1 MKTINL
7 TVAILLAIKNF
18 DDTPFSVANITTQL
32 REDVND
38 GEYSIEKYEDN
49 NIEHNEVRKAFVTL
63 LENGFLDD
71 YTIEYVTNSYVPYRL
86 FIKKTAA
93 KLPTVKLHL
102 PPTNPFLSTASVNM
116 SSVRTLTPTQPVA
129 PKTAGTFGVPT
140 SNRPNPQA
148 SSAYNLNYKDQVK
161 ILEFVK
167 GKGNVTTKRIQS
179 AIKKY
184 TCRDIKSFLEDA
196 KILHP
201 NAKTLDA
208 SKAYTIGI

>member
-7 TVAILLAIKNF
+7 TIAILLAIKNF
-18 DDTPFSVANITTQL
+18 DTTPFSVANITTQL

-63 LENGFLDD
+63 LENGFLDEYDID
-71 YTIEYVTNSYVPYRL
+71 YNTNTYIPYRL
-86 FIKKTAA
+86 FTKKTAA
-93 KLPTVKLHL
+93 KLHL
-102 PPTNPFLSTASVNM
+102 PPANPLLATPQK
-116 SSVRTLTPTQPVA
+116 LTPIP
-129 PKTAGTFGVPT
+129 AGTFGVPST
-140 SNRPNPQA
+140 SARPNPQA
-148 SSAYNLNYKDQVK
+148 SSSYNLNYNDQVK
-161 ILEFVK
+161 ILDFVK

>member
-18 DDTPFSVANITTQL
+18 DDTSFSVANITTQL

-63 LENGFLDD
+63 LENGFLDEYDID
-71 YTIEYVTNSYVPYRL
+71 YNTNTYIPYRL
-86 FIKKTAA
+86 FTKKTAA
-93 KLPTVKLHL
+93 KLPTLQLHL
-102 PPTNPFLSTASVNM
+102 PPTNPLLSTPQK
-116 SSVRTLTPTQPVA
+116 LTPIP
-129 PKTAGTFGVPT
+129 AGTFGVPT
-140 SNRPNPQA
+140 SARPNPQA

>member
-7 TVAILLAIKNF
+7 TIAILLAIKNF

-32 REDVND
+32 RENVND

-71 YTIEYVTNSYVPYRL
+71 YTIEYVTNSFVPYRL
-86 FIKKTAA
+86 FIKNTAA
-93 KLPTVKLHL
+93 KLPTNQLL
-102 PPTNPFLSTASVNM
+102 ATPQA
-116 SSVRTLTPTQPVA
+116 LTPIPAQPVA
-129 PKTAGTFGVPT
+129 PKTSGTFGIPT
-140 SNRPNPQA
+140 SAKPNPQP

-208 SKAYTIGI
+208 SKAYTIGV

>member
-7 TVAILLAIKNF
+7 TIAILLAIKNF
-18 DDTPFSVANITTQL
+18 DTTPFSVANITTQL

-63 LENGFLDD
+63 LENGFLDEYDID
-71 YTIEYVTNSYVPYRL
+71 YNTNTYIPYRL
-86 FIKKTAA
+86 FTKKTAA
-93 KLPTVKLHL
+93 KLHL
-102 PPTNPFLSTASVNM
+102 PPTNPL
-116 SSVRTLTPTQPVA
+116 LTIPQKPTPI
-129 PKTAGTFGVPT
+129 PAGTFGVPT
-140 SNRPNPQA
+140 SARPNPQA
-148 SSAYNLNYKDQVK
+148 SSSYNLNYNDQVK
-161 ILEFVK
+161 ILDFIK

-184 TCRDIKSFLEDA
+184 TCGDIKSFLEDA